1 MIECEECRNEVLTLI
16 DVDGKLVCETCFER
30 IEETELQELEEMV
43 EQMDE
48 KYKGFAVVIAII
60 VIGLLTFSAMAFYS
74 SYSERKLE
82 TEQPRYFIEFKGNTY
97 ELKEVE

>member
-1 MIECEECRNEVLTLI
+1 MNEE
-16 DVDGKLVCETCFER
+16 
-30 IEETELQELEEMV
+30 
-43 EQMDE
+43 
-48 KYKGFAVVIAII
+48 YKGFAVVTAII

-74 SYSERKLE
+74 DYSRVKLE

>member
-1 MIECEECRNEVLTLI
+1 MNEE
-16 DVDGKLVCETCFER
+16 
-30 IEETELQELEEMV
+30 
-43 EQMDE
+43 
-48 KYKGFAVVIAII
+48 YKGFAVLIAII

-82 TEQPRYFIEFKGNTY
+82 TEQPRYFIEFKGNMY

>member
-1 MIECEECRNEVLTLI
+1 MNEEH
-16 DVDGKLVCETCFER
+16 
-30 IEETELQELEEMV
+30 
-43 EQMDE
+43 
-48 KYKGFAVVIAII
+48 KGFAVVIAII

-74 SYSERKLE
+74 NYSVRKLE